1 MEELQKRLEA
11 VAWKKSKP
19 FCYGCYKEAPTGR
32 CMGCFSDDL
41 MRLVDG
47 VGVEW
52 GIEWVVKHL
61 VEQNVEEADTES
73 AFEESV
79 RECYPEEVTIGW
91 IKYDTVSALK
101 ELDRVSWDLSE
112 SEWVDQEVSEE
123 NLFTFDHGSKHYSRG
138 DIETYLDEVECEL
151 EAAG

>member
-32 CMGCFSDDL
+32 CPSCFSDDL
-41 MRLVDG
+41 MRATHG
-47 VGVEW
+47 GVEY
-52 GIEWVVKHL
+52 GIDWVVKEL
-61 VEQNVEEADTES
+61 VEENLKPADTEA

-79 RECYPEEVTIGW
+79 RECYPEEVTIAW
-91 IKYDTVSALK
+91 ITYDTVSAVK
-101 ELDRVSWDLSE
+101 ELDPMSWKLAA
-112 SEWVDQEVSEE
+112 SEWIDQEVSED
-123 NLFTFDHGSKHYSRG
+123 NLVTFDGGSTHYSRS
-138 DIETYLDEVECEL
+138 DIENYLDEAEGEL